1 METHHAVEKAE
12 EAHHHDMKHA
22 DPFNKRIAILITV
35 LAAILAI
42 IEMGGK
48 SAQTNSMAANIEASN
63 LWAFFQAKTIRQT
76 VMRTAAD
83 QVETAGELS
92 EKQSAAIAK
101 WRQTADRYE
110 TEPSTNEGRKEL
122 ASRAKIAEA
131 RRDTAMS
138 AYHLFEY
145 ASAALQLAIVLAS
158 SAVITSLAMLAFV
171 SAGLGMAGVAL
182 AAVAWIAPTAL
193 HL

>member
-12 EAHHHDMKHA
+12 EVHHHDMKHA
-22 DPFNKRIAILITV
+22 DPFNKRVAILITV
-35 LAAILAI
+35 LAALLAI

-48 SAQTNSMAANIEASN
+48 SAQTASMAANIEASN

-83 QVETAGELS
+83 QLEATAGLTD
-92 EKQSAAIAK
+92 KQAAVVNK

-110 TEPSTNEGRKEL
+110 TETSTQEGRKEL
-122 ASRAKIAEA
+122 AARAKIAEA
-131 RRDTAMS
+131 RRDRAAA

-171 SAGLGMAGVAL
+171 SVGLGGLGMAL
-182 AAVAWIAPTAL
+182 AVVAWIAPTAL
-193 HL
+193 QV

>member
-12 EAHHHDMKHA
+12 EAHHHDLKHA
-22 DPFNKRIAILITV
+22 DPFNKRVAILITV

-63 LWAFFQAKTIRQT
+63 LWAFFQAKSIRQT

-83 QVETAGELS
+83 QLDAMGGLSDRQTA
-92 EKQSAAIAK
+92 AVAK

-122 ASRAKIAEA
+122 AARAKTAEA
-131 RRDTAMS
+131 RRDKAAA
-138 AYHLFEY
+138 AYHLFEF

-171 SAGLGMAGVAL
+171 SAGLGAVGGGLAL
-182 AAVAWIAPTAL
+182 LAWLAPTAL